1 MGVALLVEDLGFMFT
16 LLGGT
21 LGVLIP
27 FGLPAMMLFSKNQGE
42 VEVDVPWLR
51 SERVRKVIGSALV
64 LFSLF
69 MLGLTLSDTS
79 GGAE

>member
-1 MGVALLVEDLGFMFT
+1 MGVALLVEDLGLMFT

-42 VEVDVPWLR
+42 VDVDVPWLQNGTT
-51 SERVRKVIGSALV
+51 RKRIGSALI
-64 LFSLF
+64 LFSIC
-69 MLGLTLSDTS
+69 MMGLTLSDTS
-79 GGAE
+79 GAGE